1 MATLSVEEE
10 DGIDR
15 QEGSSS
21 LTRPVD
27 AARRNAQGSVT
38 PYDRAWQSSSLGGA
52 EEASTSTK
60 SRFHRERTPVRIDQ
74 TEAGQAYEES
84 EVIANDYAE
93 QPRLSYR
100 LELSQQPTRGRT
112 CGFGDAD
119 RRALS
124 APLIARLRVHQGS
137 IEIVPEDIDTAFLVC
152 AVDLWSADGLE
163 DMNLVRHPAYHYT
176 KATPVSG
183 PSPLPVTASM
193 AGEPPRT
200 AGRIS
205 PSSLDSLLLDVP
217 STIARPGSS
226 KSKRMFEVDDP
237 PDPTDVQVQ
246 SPQVRRNSIRFSD
259 MNEIAQMAV
268 PSIPA
273 TYPPEPPPPLGV
285 NTSPTNHTF
294 AFQAPTHLQGLA
306 HEQSEYASP
315 AVPSRRSSQTSSA
328 LPMTAQSLPPWT
340 ASSSSGFPRPW
351 TAYSNRPSTAATSVG
366 LMPGGSLG
374 PPGTSAGVRPPTASL
389 GAQNTEY
396 ASVKNLVGALTVNG
410 HILKVPGE
418 RDCGIFFVFH
428 DLSVRTEGTFS
439 IRLRLASIGSPSTGV
454 HSGVMPVLCEAY
466 TRPFEVMSA
475 KKFPGMLDPTPLSQ
489 AFAKQG
495 LRIPTRKGA
504 NRKKRRLLDPQDAAA
519 DEDVEDRSV
528 PDEY

>member
-1 MATLSVEEE
+1 
-10 DGIDR
+10 
-15 QEGSSS
+15 
-21 LTRPVD
+21 
-27 AARRNAQGSVT
+27 
-38 PYDRAWQSSSLGGA
+38 
-52 EEASTSTK
+52 
-60 SRFHRERTPVRIDQ
+60 
-74 TEAGQAYEES
+74 
-84 EVIANDYAE
+84 
-93 QPRLSYR
+93 
-100 LELSQQPTRGRT
+100 
-112 CGFGDAD
+112 
-119 RRALS
+119 
-124 APLIARLRVHQGS
+124 
-137 IEIVPEDIDTAFLVC
+137 
-152 AVDLWSADGLE
+152 
-163 DMNLVRHPAYHYT
+163 MNLVRHPAYHYT

-183 PSPLPVTASM
+183 PSPLPVTATM

-226 KSKRMFEVDDP
+226 RSKIMFEVDDP

-259 MNEIAQMAV
+259 MNESAQMAV
-268 PSIPA
+268 PPIPA

-294 AFQAPTHLQGLA
+294 AFQAPLHLQGSS
-306 HEQSEYASP
+306 HEQSDYVNP
-315 AVPSRRSSQTSSA
+315 AIPSRRSSQTSSA

-396 ASVKNLVGALTVNG
+396 ACVKNLVGALTVNG

-418 RDCGIFFVFH
+418 QDSGIFFVFH
-428 DLSVRTEGTFS
+428 DLR
-439 IRLRLASIGSPSTGV
+439 
-454 HSGVMPVLCEAY
+454 
-466 TRPFEVMSA
+466 
-475 KKFPGMLDPTPLSQ
+475 
-489 AFAKQG
+489 
-495 LRIPTRKGA
+495 
-504 NRKKRRLLDPQDAAA
+504 
-519 DEDVEDRSV
+519 
-528 PDEY
+528 